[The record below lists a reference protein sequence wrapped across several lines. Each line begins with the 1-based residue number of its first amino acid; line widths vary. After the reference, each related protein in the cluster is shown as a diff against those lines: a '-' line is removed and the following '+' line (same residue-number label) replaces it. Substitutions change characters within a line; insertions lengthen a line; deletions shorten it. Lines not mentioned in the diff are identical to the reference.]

1 MVKLAATSG
10 LRAIPDTAAGATF
23 LGKYLGY
30 MGTNLSPALLG
41 VGYIGGR
48 IIGLVGLSGSILS
61 WLIAFNVINTHNDF
75 VRQIWGALDRMTEP
89 MYRPI
94 RRILPEFGGLD
105 LSPLVVLVGLAI
117 TDRIL
122 VEIQYSYYVM

>member
-1 MVKLAATSG
+1 MNLVVDI
-10 LRAIPDTAAGATF
+10 LRI
-23 LGKYLGY
+23 
-30 MGTNLSPALLG
+30 LL
-41 VGYIGGR
+41 
-48 IIGLVGLSGSILS
+48 
-61 WLIAFNVINTHNDF
+61 NVINTHNDF

-94 RRILPEFGGLD
+94 RRILPDFGGLD

-117 TDRIL
+117 ADRIL